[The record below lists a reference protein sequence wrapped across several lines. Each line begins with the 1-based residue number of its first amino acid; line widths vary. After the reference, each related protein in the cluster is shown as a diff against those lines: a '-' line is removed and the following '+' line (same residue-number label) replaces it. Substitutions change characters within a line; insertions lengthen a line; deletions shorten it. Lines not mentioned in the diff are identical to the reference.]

1 MEALLIDLLKSK
13 DKTRKVQTK
22 TIVKKL
28 EDSENKRKALEAL
41 AIDKVNLENELLQYR
56 SFLAFMVS
64 NKKGLDYDAEIAKHA
79 VGKLANYRNIKAAGL
94 ASKKRNIETHI
105 KDLEK
110 TLQLKKNEIERL
122 SSQDNQTD
130 DFIDNSLKEIQFYKY
145 LKNLIIKFNQEYKNP
160 DKKKAI
166 LTSIE
171 ELYKAYGL
179 TLFPGA
185 ANLPTKEF
193 CELYINK
200 GSSGKAKLLKK
211 HAELLKSAKDAEMNM
226 AFLYKSD
233 QILTKYPEG
242 SKISFYFDAKE
253 YDLKIPCDVVRKSQ
267 FVDINNI
274 NIPAKNIVKCMDIS
288 EKIKYYEHN
297 HRPKEQ
303 QLKEDLE
310 SARKELNSLRASLQQ
325 RITKQQTA
333 IINDKIVIVNE
344 RVTVL
349 DSILS
354 FLSIIKKKDH
364 GLLSVVI
371 VTSNVYNSIV
381 KNVSFTGNIVT
392 TDNKFVDPNKILTVK
407 IDKLHK
413 PTNEIEHQKA
423 HIEKLNK
430 SIADIERILSNSI
443 NNIISVYNMYT
454 NTFSVRSNNLQQ
466 VESMISS
473 LSEYIKEQ
481 KSMIIKL
488 DNINIIKVLVG
499 ACILYTNC
507 RIEESNIKDFLSV
520 HPIHLIF
527 TGKVEL
533 DLFEPS
539 TNTYTTKKYNPVDLI
554 VSIAYLFDVLKS
566 ENRLN

>member
-56 SFLAFMVS
+56 SFLAFMVL

>member
-56 SFLAFMVS
+56 SFLAFMVL

-226 AFLYKSD
+226 AFCINQIKSN
-233 QILTKYPEG
+233 
-242 SKISFYFDAKE
+242 
-253 YDLKIPCDVVRKSQ
+253 KIPRR
-267 FVDINNI
+267 F
-274 NIPAKNIVKCMDIS
+274 
-288 EKIKYYEHN
+288 
-297 HRPKEQ
+297 
-303 QLKEDLE
+303 
-310 SARKELNSLRASLQQ
+310 
-325 RITKQQTA
+325 
-333 IINDKIVIVNE
+333 
-344 RVTVL
+344 
-349 DSILS
+349 
-354 FLSIIKKKDH
+354 
-364 GLLSVVI
+364 
-371 VTSNVYNSIV
+371 
-381 KNVSFTGNIVT
+381 
-392 TDNKFVDPNKILTVK
+392 
-407 IDKLHK
+407 
-413 PTNEIEHQKA
+413 
-423 HIEKLNK
+423 
-430 SIADIERILSNSI
+430 
-443 NNIISVYNMYT
+443 
-454 NTFSVRSNNLQQ
+454 
-466 VESMISS
+466 
-473 LSEYIKEQ
+473 
-481 KSMIIKL
+481 
-488 DNINIIKVLVG
+488 
-499 ACILYTNC
+499 
-507 RIEESNIKDFLSV
+507 KDF
-520 HPIHLIF
+520 I
-527 TGKVEL
+527 
-533 DLFEPS
+533 LF
-539 TNTYTTKKYNPVDLI
+539 
-554 VSIAYLFDVLKS
+554 
-566 ENRLN
+566 

>member
-1 MEALLIDLLKSK
+1 
-13 DKTRKVQTK
+13 
-22 TIVKKL
+22 
-28 EDSENKRKALEAL
+28 
-41 AIDKVNLENELLQYR
+41 
-56 SFLAFMVS
+56 
-64 NKKGLDYDAEIAKHA
+64 
-79 VGKLANYRNIKAAGL
+79 
-94 ASKKRNIETHI
+94 
-105 KDLEK
+105 
-110 TLQLKKNEIERL
+110 
-122 SSQDNQTD
+122 
-130 DFIDNSLKEIQFYKY
+130 
-145 LKNLIIKFNQEYKNP
+145 
-160 DKKKAI
+160 
-166 LTSIE
+166 
-171 ELYKAYGL
+171 
-179 TLFPGA
+179 
-185 ANLPTKEF
+185 
-193 CELYINK
+193 
-200 GSSGKAKLLKK
+200 
-211 HAELLKSAKDAEMNM
+211 
-226 AFLYKSD
+226 
-233 QILTKYPEG
+233 
-242 SKISFYFDAKE
+242 
-253 YDLKIPCDVVRKSQ
+253 
-267 FVDINNI
+267 
-274 NIPAKNIVKCMDIS
+274 MDIS